1 MRNSSIF
8 PNIYCFIRSRLNF
21 NIDRSFRM
29 QKLLFIIFSIFSFQ
43 AMAQKANPVYA
54 ILIKGGHVIDPKN
67 SINEKMDVA
76 IGQDGKIAAVSKAI
90 DPKTAA
96 RVVHAKGL
104 YVTPGIIDMHTHNF
118 AGTEPDKY
126 LRNSYYANQPD
137 GFTFRVGVTTVVD
150 AGSAGWR
157 NFEKFKDQTID
168 RARTR
173 VLAFL
178 NIVGEGMAGGAAEQD
193 NNDMD
198 SKKTAD
204 MALKHKD
211 LVVGFKVAHY
221 NKPDWIPIDRAIE
234 AGKIAG
240 NIPVIIDFGG
250 SGLSLEELTLK
261 KFRPG
266 DIYTHTFGGGGKE
279 REAITDAATG
289 NLRPFVFEARNRGVI
304 WDVGHGAASFSF
316 QHAIPAAKA
325 GFFPDVISTDHHG
338 GSMNSAMKD
347 ILNVMNKFL
356 SLGMD
361 IPAIINAVTWKPA
374 QVIHHEEIGNLSV
387 GSEGDVT
394 VLRIRKGK
402 FGVFDQMGQK
412 LEGKQRFEC
421 EVTIKGGRVFYDLNG
436 LTNPLP
442 KVVGGLPAL

>member
-1 MRNSSIF
+1 
-8 PNIYCFIRSRLNF
+8 
-21 NIDRSFRM
+21 M
-29 QKLLFIIFSIFSFQ
+29 QKLFFIFFSILSLQ
-43 AMAQKANPVYA
+43 AMAQQADPVHA
-54 ILIKGGHVIDPKN
+54 IIIKGGHVIDPKN
-67 SINEKMDVA
+67 NVNEVMDVA
-76 IGQDGKIAAVSKAI
+76 IDKAGKIAAVSKNI
-90 DPKTAA
+90 DPKSAA
-96 RVVHAKGL
+96 RVVDARGL
-104 YVTPGIIDMHTHNF
+104 MVTPGIIDMHTHNF

-157 NFEKFKDQTID
+157 TFEKFKDQTID

-173 VLAFL
+173 VLSFL
-178 NIVGEGMAGGAAEQD
+178 NIVGEGMAGGVTEQD
-193 NNDMD
+193 NSDMD
-198 SKKTAD
+198 ARKTAD
-204 MALKHKD
+204 MALKYKEHI
-211 LVVGFKVAHY
+211 VGFKVAHY

-234 AGKIAG
+234 AGNLAG

-250 SGLSLEELTLK
+250 SGLSLEELTMK

-266 DIYTHTFGGGGKE
+266 DIYTHTYGGGGKE
-279 REAITDAATG
+279 REAITDPVSG
-289 NLRPFVFEARNRGVI
+289 NLRPFVFEARKRGVI
-304 WDVGHGAASFSF
+304 WDVGHGAASFAF
-316 QHAIPAAKA
+316 KHAVPASKA

-347 ILNVMNKFL
+347 ILNVMNKFIA
-356 SLGMD
+356 LGMD
-361 IPAIINAVTWKPA
+361 IPAIINSVTWKPA
-374 QVIHHEEIGNLSV
+374 QVIHREEIGNLSV

-402 FGVFDQMGQK
+402 FGVFDQMGDK

-442 KVVGGLPAL
+442 RVVGGLPAL

>member
-1 MRNSSIF
+1 MTIF
-8 PNIYCFIRSRLNF
+8 HNIYLFVQGRPNRITIRTF
-21 NIDRSFRM
+21 TM
-29 QKLLFIIFSIFSFQ
+29 QKLFLIFFSILSIQ
-43 AMAQKANPVYA
+43 AMAQKADPVYA
-54 ILIKGGHVIDPKN
+54 IIIKGGHVIDPKN
-67 SINEKMDVA
+67 SINEVMDVA
-76 IGQDGKIAAVSKAI
+76 IDKAGKIAAVSKNI
-90 DPKTAA
+90 DPKSAA
-96 RVVHAKGL
+96 RVVNAKGL

-178 NIVGEGMAGGAAEQD
+178 NIVGEGMAGGAIEQD
-193 NNDMD
+193 NGDMD
-198 SKKTAD
+198 ARKTAD
-204 MALKHKD
+204 MALKYKD
-211 LVVGFKVAHY
+211 LIVGFKVAHY
-221 NKPDWIPIDRAIE
+221 NKPDWVPIDRAIE
-234 AGKIAG
+234 AGKVAG
-240 NIPVIIDFGG
+240 NIPVIVDFGG
-250 SGLSLEELTLK
+250 GGLSLEELTLK

-266 DIYTHTFGGGGKE
+266 DIYTHTYGGGGKD
-279 REAITDAATG
+279 REAITDPVSG

-304 WDVGHGAASFSF
+304 WDVGHGAASFAF
-316 QHAIPAAKA
+316 KHAVPATKA

-356 SLGMD
+356 TLGMD
-361 IPAIINAVTWKPA
+361 VPAIINSVTWKPA
-374 QVIHHEEIGNLSV
+374 QVIHRADIGNLSV

-402 FGVFDQMGQK
+402 FGVFDQMGER

-421 EVTIKGGRVFYDLNG
+421 EVTVKGGRVFYDLNG

-442 KVVGGLPAL
+442 RVVGGLPAL

>member
-1 MRNSSIF
+1 MTIF
-8 PNIYCFIRSRLNF
+8 HNIYLFVQERPNRITIRT
-21 NIDRSFRM
+21 ITM
-29 QKLLFIIFSIFSFQ
+29 QKLFLIFFSILSIQ
-43 AMAQKANPVYA
+43 AMAQKADPVYA
-54 ILIKGGHVIDPKN
+54 IIIKGGHVIDPKN
-67 SINEKMDVA
+67 SINEVLDVA
-76 IGQDGKIAAVSKAI
+76 IDKAGKIAAVSKNI
-90 DPKTAA
+90 DPKSAA
-96 RVVHAKGL
+96 RVVNAKGL

-178 NIVGEGMAGGAAEQD
+178 NIVGEGMAGGAIEQD
-193 NNDMD
+193 NSDMD
-198 SKKTAD
+198 ARKTAD
-204 MALKHKD
+204 MALKYKD
-211 LVVGFKVAHY
+211 LIVGFKVAHY
-221 NKPDWIPIDRAIE
+221 NKPDWVPIDRAIE
-234 AGKIAG
+234 AGKVAG
-240 NIPVIIDFGG
+240 NIPVIVDFGG
-250 SGLSLEELTLK
+250 GGLSLEELTLK

-266 DIYTHTFGGGGKE
+266 DIYTHTYGGGGKD
-279 REAITDAATG
+279 REAITDPVTG

-304 WDVGHGAASFSF
+304 WDVGHGAASFAF
-316 QHAIPAAKA
+316 KHAVPATKA

-356 SLGMD
+356 TLGMD
-361 IPAIINAVTWKPA
+361 VPAIINSVTWKPA
-374 QVIHHEEIGNLSV
+374 QVIHREEIGNLSV

-402 FGVFDQMGQK
+402 FGVFDQMGER

-421 EVTIKGGRVFYDLNG
+421 EVTVKGGRVFYDLNG

-442 KVVGGLPAL
+442 RVVGGLPAL